1 MTTKN
6 EAKWAVLELLS
17 SGSWWSASE
26 VADEL
31 GLPSVSHASQLLH
44 NYHEQRLVR
53 SRRAKGRWRM
63 YKISD
68 KGLARLRWLS

>member
-1 MTTKN
+1 MTAKN
-6 EAKWAVLELLS
+6 EAKWAVLKLLS
-17 SGSWWSASE
+17 GGSWWSARE

-63 YKISD
+63 YRISE
-68 KGLARLRWLS
+68 KGIERLRWLT